1 MNKSFKNDN
10 ALDQMMQS
18 KQEAALIM
26 EKIKNVKVTRQNMD
40 QLKNRI
46 ETLKRNVELEQ
57 KKEQLA

>member
-10 ALDQMMQS
+10 PLDQTMQA

-26 EKIKNVKVTRQNMD
+26 EKIKNVKATRQNMN

>member
-10 ALDQMMQS
+10 ALDQTMQS

>member
-10 ALDQMMQS
+10 ALDQTMQS

-26 EKIKNVKVTRQNMD
+26 EKIRNVKVTRQNMD

>member
-10 ALDQMMQS
+10 ALDQTMQS

-40 QLKNRI
+40 
-46 ETLKRNVELEQ
+46 
-57 KKEQLA
+57 

>member
-10 ALDQMMQS
+10 TLDQTMQA

-26 EKIKNVKVTRQNMD
+26 EKIKNVKATRQNMN

>member
-1 MNKSFKNDN
+1 MNKSFKKDN
-10 ALDQMMQS
+10 ALDQTMQS